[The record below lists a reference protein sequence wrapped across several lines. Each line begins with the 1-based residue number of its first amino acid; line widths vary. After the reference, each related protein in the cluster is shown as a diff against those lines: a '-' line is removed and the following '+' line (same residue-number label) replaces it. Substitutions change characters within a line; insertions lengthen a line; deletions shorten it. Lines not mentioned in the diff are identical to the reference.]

1 MPSAFQIHP
10 SDNVATMLDD
20 ALAGDFVDVVGGQGG
35 VIPAVH
41 PIASGHKIALR
52 AMVEGDAVLK
62 YGVSIGHATRVIS
75 KGEWVHL
82 QNLASALD
90 ERSSGLDLHT
100 GVPSDTSTAYV

>member
-20 ALAGDFVDVVGGQGG
+20 SLAGDVVNVIGGQGNG
-35 VIPAVH
+35 IKIVSPV
-41 PIASGHKIALR
+41 ASGHKIALC
-52 AMVEGDAVLK
+52 AMAEGDAVLK
-62 YGVSIGHATRVIS
+62 YGVPIGHATRVIS
-75 KGEWVHL
+75 KGGWVHL
-82 QNLASALD
+82 QNLASRLD